1 MTGSLAIRVL
11 VTTFA
16 AGLCVGVVGVALMF
30 GNLNPV
36 GGGCTNTSGPIVCT
50 SPHQSVRFVEGAVL
64 SGVGSLIALAGGTG
78 LRWVGWQFPWLRT
91 EAEVRSLPAGTCP
104 SCGVPNPAEGLF
116 CSACGAPLIAHGQA
130 DDPAAFSTGTLEP
143 RVGGP

>member
-1 MTGSLAIRVL
+1 MTGSVTIRVL

-16 AGLCVGVVGVALMF
+16 VGLCVGVAGVALMF

-36 GGGCTNTSGPIVCT
+36 GGGCTNASGPIICT

-64 SGVGSLIALAGGTG
+64 AGVGSLIALVGGTG

-91 EAEVRSLPAGTCP
+91 EVEVRGLPSETCP
-104 SCGVPNPAEGLF
+104 GCGAPNPAEGLF
-116 CSACGAPLIAHGQA
+116 CSACGVPLSAPNQA
-130 DDPAAFSTGTLEP
+130 SNSGTFDSGAVELRAGEP
-143 RVGGP
+143 